1 MRIVVLDGYTVN
13 PGDNPWDE
21 LARSGD
27 LEVFDRTPPERVLER
42 ARDAEVLVTNK
53 TPLRRDV
60 LAQLDRLR
68 GVAILATGYDAVDV
82 AYAKERG
89 VWVSNVPAYSTA
101 SVAQHTVALLLELCQ
116 HVGLHSAS
124 ARDGDWSR
132 APDFCYWKEPLVEL
146 EGLTLGI
153 VGFGAI
159 GQRVAEIARALGM
172 ELATLPSRQ
181 GTARPEHVRTLPLDE
196 LLATCDVLTL
206 HCPLT
211 DETRRLVRGDT
222 LSRMKRSALILNTA
236 RGALVD
242 EGDLARA
249 LEQGA
254 IGGAA
259 LDVLSVEPPP
269 PDHPLLSAPRC
280 LVTPHQA
287 WTSLAA
293 RRRLVAV
300 TAGNVRAFQS
310 GTPRNLVG

>member
-1 MRIVVLDGYTVN
+1 MNIVVLDGYTVN

-21 LARSGD
+21 LARVGN
-27 LEVFDRTPPERVLER
+27 LRVFDRTPPERLLER

-53 TPLRRDV
+53 TPLRRDA

-68 GVAILATGYDAVDV
+68 GVSILATGYDAVDV

-124 ARDGDWSR
+124 ARAGDWSR

-159 GQRVAEIARALGM
+159 GQRVGAIAAALGM
-172 ELATLPSRQ
+172 KLATTPSRR
-181 GTARPEHVRTLPLDE
+181 GTARPDGVRTLPLE
-196 LLATCDVLTL
+196 ALLAESDVLTL

-211 DETRRLVRGDT
+211 DETRRLVRRET
-222 LSRMKRSALILNTA
+222 LARMKRSALILNTA

-242 EGDLARA
+242 ETDLARA
-249 LEQGA
+249 LSDGA

-269 PDHPLLSAPRC
+269 VDHPLLTAPRC

-300 TAGNVRAFQS
+300 TAANVRGFQA
-310 GTPRNLVG
+310 GNPQNLVG